1 MIARDGPAQV
11 NNRGRRRDGGLG
23 FTIVRVACGGGV
35 EGRIIRTSRWRSA
48 HSGGLPTDLSLT
60 ILADALGAF
69 VTILPRT
76 TFGAAASFAAP
87 VLFRRE
93 HRG

>member
-48 HSGGLPTDLSLT
+48 HSVPTDLSLT

-87 VLFRRE
+87 VLCRQE